1 MHSVIPATIFIILY
15 RYMIKTITLGDTMV
29 GGQVG
34 RYSTE

>member
-1 MHSVIPATIFIILY
+1 MHSVIFVSIFIILN

-34 RYSTE
+34 RY